1 MKFLV
6 ALYNRETAR
15 QNLQFAALFASRLST
30 DLTVFYVEPGVKR
43 SVSPEIQ
50 LAREKMSEWEMASGG
65 LEVLREARDHLASMG
80 LINPVPVGSGHIRR
94 LIAGQGGDFLEYPGC
109 GSGIQTVRFRYRE
122 GDSLEEI
129 ISELGRHHHE
139 VLVMGAGGNND
150 FLSKLLKFSPC
161 SVLIVKNPQDIRY
174 RLLVATDGTPPAHR
188 AELLAIRTAGFLK
201 MELTFLAIV
210 KTREEE
216 EFMKKHLERMSGVA
230 AMKRV
235 EHRTVIT
242 RGDIVRTIDDTAGE
256 DHIIFLG
263 RSRRGALAKL
273 LFGSKTIQVA
283 TSARCPL
290 LVVK

>member
-50 LAREKMSEWEMASGG
+50 LAREKMSEWAMDSGG

-80 LINPVPVGSGHIRR
+80 LINPVPAGSGQMRR
-94 LIAGQGGDFLEYPGC
+94 LIAGQGGEFLEYAGC
-109 GSGIQTVRFRYRE
+109 GTGVQTVRFRYRE

-129 ISELGRHHHE
+129 INELNQHHHE
-139 VLVMGAGGNND
+139 VLVMGAGGKND
-150 FLSKLLKFSPC
+150 FLTRLLKFSPC
-161 SVLIVKNPQDIRY
+161 SVLIVKNPRDIRY

-210 KTREEE
+210 NKREEE

-230 AMKRV
+230 AMKKV
-235 EHRTVIT
+235 EHRTIIT
-242 RGDIVRTIDDTAGE
+242 KGDVVGTIAETAGE

-263 RSRRGALAKL
+263 RSRRKALAKL
-273 LFGSKTIQVA
+273 LFGSKTIDVA
-283 TSARCPL
+283 MDANCPL